1 MFQTG
6 SVFDMTQSYDVPFW
20 LAGIFLFISAGISF
34 MVPCVS
40 RYIKRKEKK
49 AKAVGELT
57 SSPAKV

>member
-1 MFQTG
+1 
-6 SVFDMTQSYDVPFW
+6 MTQSYDVPFW
-20 LAGIFLFISAGISF
+20 LAGVFLFISAAISF

-49 AKAVGELT
+49 AKAVVELT